1 MFETLI
7 NGFKLGSAT
16 RKLVFKDKRLLLY
29 PVLMGIVALVEFFVI
44 LLGSLFAGGGF
55 AIVTQSSSSILVA
68 LAIGL
73 ILFYLISTFTTTYL
87 TIAMLLS
94 FREFA
99 KGKTTSMG
107 ASLSNARPYAKLAFE
122 WAIFYSTVVLLL
134 NLIESRFRGA
144 ANFIIS
150 AVGSLALT
158 VAIMFA
164 IPVII
169 DDKVGPIKA
178 IETSAKTLVSHF
190 GATFGGIVYTELY
203 GLIIVILGV
212 LIVLGG
218 ILSSLASPALGLAV
232 AAIGIIL
239 IAFGMVLGFSLSTIF
254 RFILYEYVDGKP
266 LPEGFDENLIKAGI
280 KKNSPILGSVL

>member
-29 PVLMGIVALVEFFVI
+29 PILMGITALAEFFVI
-44 LLGSLFAGGGF
+44 LGGSIIAGGEL
-55 AIVTQSSSSILVA
+55 ATSAQSSYILLTT
-68 LAIGL
+68 LAIGI

-99 KGKTTSMG
+99 KGKEASIGTSISS
-107 ASLSNARPYAKLAFE
+107 AKPYAKLAFE
-122 WAIFYSTVVLLL
+122 WAVFYSTVVLLL
-134 NLIESRFRGA
+134 NIIESRFRGA

-169 DDKVGPIKA
+169 DQKVGPIKA
-178 IETSAKTLVSHF
+178 IEASAKTLVGHF

-203 GLIIVILGV
+203 GLIVIILGALIIIGGIFSSSASLALGV
-212 LIVLGG
+212 LI
-218 ILSSLASPALGLAV
+218 
-232 AAIGIIL
+232 AAIGFIL
-239 IAFGMVLGFSLSTIF
+239 VVFGMILGFSLSTIF
-254 RFILYEYVDGKP
+254 RFILYEYVNGKP

-280 KKNSPILGSVL
+280 KKNNSILGSVL